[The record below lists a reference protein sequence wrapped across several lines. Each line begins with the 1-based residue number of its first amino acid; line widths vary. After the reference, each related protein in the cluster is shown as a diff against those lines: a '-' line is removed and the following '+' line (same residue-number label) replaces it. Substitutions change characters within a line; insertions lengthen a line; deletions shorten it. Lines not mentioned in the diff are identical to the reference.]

1 MAIRRPAVILTAVL
15 LATMGCVE
23 QDTEPSQGPTDGL
36 GSAAPT
42 PAPTLRET
50 ATPRPSPTRPGPL
63 PPTPPAVFYEVA
75 QDDLPGPPGSLID
88 ALELQAPP
96 GVRAWAVLY
105 RSTGSDGAAVPVS
118 GLVLAPADEA
128 PGPRPVVAWAH
139 GTTGLADSCAP
150 SLAGVAGGD
159 VAALVD
165 LVRTGIVLAATD
177 YEGLGTAGVHPYL
190 VGASEG
196 RSILDSIRAAAAL
209 AETGAGA
216 RSVVIGISQGGHAAL
231 WAGELADAYAPE
243 LELAGVV
250 AASPPIDLRALQR
263 AVLADDRRE
272 VAWLES
278 LMVAAAWH
286 DVYDLPL
293 DGFLTEESLG
303 IVAALT
309 DRCPWDVG
317 PPTRR
322 PYLVDPAE
330 MPAWQ
335 QLLEANS
342 PGRGPSAAPI
352 LVIAARGDEL
362 VPPATIPLGVE
373 RLCRAGSR
381 VELRWI
387 DGDHSATVTDPLAV
401 RWITAWTFERLA
413 GRPADDGCEE
423 ASATG
428 PS

>member
-1 MAIRRPAVILTAVL
+1 MAIHRPAVVTMAVL

-23 QDTEPSQGPTDGL
+23 QDTDPSRGPTDGL
-36 GSAAPT
+36 GSAAP
-42 PAPTLRET
+42 APTRSET
-50 ATPRPSPTRPGPL
+50 PTPRPSPTRPAIL
-63 PPTPPAVFYEVA
+63 RATPPAVFYEVA
-75 QDDLPGPPGSLID
+75 EDDLAGPPGSLID
-88 ALELQAPP
+88 AFELQAPQ

-105 RSTGSDGAAVPVS
+105 RSTGSDGGTVPVS
-118 GLVLAPADEA
+118 GLVLAPAAEA
-128 PGPRPVVAWAH
+128 PGARPVVAWAH

-150 SLAGVAGGD
+150 SLAGVTGGD

-165 LVRTGIVLAATD
+165 LVRTGVVLAATD

-209 AETGAGA
+209 AETDAGA

-231 WAGELADAYAPE
+231 WAGELARAYAPE

-272 VAWLES
+272 IAWLES

-286 DVYDLPL
+286 EVYELPL
-293 DGFLTEESLG
+293 DGFLTDESLA

-309 DRCPWDVG
+309 ERCPWEVG
-317 PPTRR
+317 PPARR
-322 PYLVDPAE
+322 PFLVDPAK

-342 PGRGPSAAPI
+342 PGRGPSSAPI
-352 LVIAARGDEL
+352 LVIAAREDDL
-362 VPPATIPLGVE
+362 VPPSTIPLGVE

-387 DGDHSATVTDPLAV
+387 DGGHSATVTDPLAV
-401 RWITAWTFERLA
+401 RWITSWTFDRLA
-413 GRPADDGCEE
+413 GRPVLDGCGE
-423 ASATG
+423 APATG
-428 PS
+428 AS